1 MAVQE
6 KSLPRRKVKRLESI
20 LSPLHVVLDTLKTI
34 SDIHQ
39 AEQRAFSER
48 RLTVSPSKRPPG
60 GRRRKRKL
68 PIKINKRPK
77 QVAGPVF
84 SRLRAREPVKTP
96 SRPPTRNSQIK
107 VSKSPNKSTMPVKT
121 GEIVEN
127 NARSFDLVF
136 TVDCF

>member
-1 MAVQE
+1 MAAQE
-6 KSLPRRKVKRLESI
+6 KSIPRRKVKRLESI

-34 SDIHQ
+34 SAIHQ

-84 SRLRAREPVKTP
+84 SRLKTP

-121 GEIVEN
+121 GEIVGK
-127 NARSFDLVF
+127 
-136 TVDCF
+136 